1 MSNEKLP
8 FKTYKA
14 KKRPWDR
21 FKRSQFDQLGQTP
34 PPQPGEPHF
43 PPPPPA
49 PGRSAQAAPPP
60 VPPRPAQAAPLQ
72 RPAVPPPPRAPA
84 SPRRKP
90 RAARRPVLKFA
101 KWFLIWVVSWLIISG
116 VLFVISAT
124 IESGKISDATNAELG
139 GGGNFVTSPGNVLIL
154 GLDKRPKGSK
164 EPGADTVNAR
174 TDSMLL
180 VRTGGGEAQRLSI
193 LRDSY
198 ASIPGYQPQKINAA
212 YALGGAALTIRT
224 VEQFL
229 GVDVHHIVII
239 DFEKF
244 PALIDALG
252 GIDVTVK
259 QRCIKSTFGGKTFKL
274 TRGEHHLNGEQ
285 ALRYARVRKNACNPS
300 EDDRARA
307 KRQQE
312 VMSAIKS
319 KAYSPMTFVR
329 LPWVSWAT
337 PKAFLTDMSPV
348 NLLSFLTSMSFG
360 PDAKTTVLKPSGAG
374 PGGSLIISDT
384 DRAKAAGRFRD

>member
-1 MSNEKLP
+1 MSDEKLP

-14 KKRPWDR
+14 RKRPWDR
-21 FKRSQFDQLGQTP
+21 FKRSQFDALEGA

-43 PPPPPA
+43 PPPPPPPGAGGGGTPQTPPSPLARQA
-49 PGRSAQAAPPP
+49 PALPPARPAAPK
-60 VPPRPAQAAPLQ
+60 Q
-72 RPAVPPPPRAPA
+72 PRAP
-84 SPRRKP
+84 RRRP
-90 RAARRPVLKFA
+90 SAPRRPVVKFI
-101 KWFLIWVVSWLIISG
+101 KWFAIWVVSWLLISG
-116 VLFVISAT
+116 VLFVVSAT

-154 GLDKRPKGSK
+154 GLDRRPKGSK

-180 VRTGGGEAQRLSI
+180 VRTGGGESQRLSI

-212 YALGGAALTIRT
+212 YALGGAALTVRT

-229 GVDVHHIVII
+229 GVDVNHIVII
-239 DFEKF
+239 DFEQF

-274 TRGEHHLNGEQ
+274 SRGEHHLNGEQ
-285 ALRYARVRKNACNPS
+285 ALRYARVRKNVCNPS

-348 NLLSFLTSMSFG
+348 NLLAFLTSMSFG
-360 PDAKTTVLKPSGAG
+360 PEAKTAVLKPSGAG
-374 PGGSLIISDT
+374 PGGSLIISDS
-384 DRAKAAGRFRD
+384 DKAAAARKFSD